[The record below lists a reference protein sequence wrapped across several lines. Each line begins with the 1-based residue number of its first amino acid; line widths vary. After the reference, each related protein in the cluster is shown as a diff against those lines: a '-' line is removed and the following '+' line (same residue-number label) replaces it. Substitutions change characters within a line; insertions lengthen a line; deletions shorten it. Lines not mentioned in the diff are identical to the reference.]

1 MAEALHPSFQQA
13 HETIFHMMEYA
24 NEHRHGLGYANVD
37 KINGHLGS
45 ALKALSSA
53 TKVHNTPGGQTAAML
68 ELSDVG
74 HHVNQAAKAF
84 DIRDEMGQRVDYP
97 LSTQILQ
104 AQMGEQQKEFV
115 HNYANDINEGRKN
128 GSKY

>member
-1 MAEALHPSFQQA
+1 MSHPSFNQA
-13 HETIFHMMEYA
+13 HELISHMVEYA
-24 NEHRHGLGYANVD
+24 ETHGNGLGFDNVK
-37 KINGHLGS
+37 KISGHLS
-45 ALKALSSA
+45 NAFKALSSA
-53 TKVHNTPGGQTAAML
+53 QTAHNTPGGQTAAML

-74 HHVNQAAKAF
+74 HHINQAAKAF

-104 AQMGEQQKEFV
+104 AQMGEQQQEFV

>member
-1 MAEALHPSFQQA
+1 MSHPSFNDA
-13 HETIFHMMEYA
+13 HKLISHMIEYA
-24 NEHRHGLGYANVD
+24 DTHRHGLGYDNID
-37 KINGHLGS
+37 KISGHLGN
-45 ALKALSSA
+45 ALKALTSA
-53 TKVHNTPGGQTAAML
+53 QTAHKTFGGQTAAML

-74 HHVNQAAKAF
+74 HHINQAAKAF

-115 HNYANDINEGRKN
+115 DNYANDINEGRKN

>member
-1 MAEALHPSFQQA
+1 MSHPSFNDA
-13 HETIFHMMEYA
+13 HELISHMIEYA
-24 NEHRHGLGYANVD
+24 DSNRHGLGYDNVD
-37 KINGHLGS
+37 KINVHLGN
-45 ALKALSSA
+45 ALKGLTNAQKA
-53 TKVHNTPGGQTAAML
+53 HNTPGGQTAAML

-74 HHVNQAAKAF
+74 HHINQAAKAF

-97 LSTQILQ
+97 LTTQILQ

-128 GSKY
+128 GSKH